1 MDFETLLV
9 EKDGEIMKV
18 ALNRPRKLNAMNDV
32 MLNELTELC
41 KELRSDTSV
50 RFMIITGAGEAFSAG
65 ADIGNA
71 LEGAERI
78 AAPPHEIARLQQL
91 QGQELMQRLEKLEQ
105 ITVAAVNGAC
115 IGAGL
120 AVALACDFR
129 IAAENAV
136 FCVPETRVGIFF
148 TWGCTARLVRLIGP
162 TRAKEMIMTCDEL
175 YPREAM
181 LWGLV
186 NRVAPSQGLPGATHE
201 FVDKIAKQGPLSIR
215 MTKKIV
221 DAYTLQG
228 LGDTW
233 SCEPELVERVFLSGE
248 PMEGFSAFLEKRE
261 PKFKDS

>member
-1 MDFETLLV
+1 MDYKTLLV
-9 EKDGEIMKV
+9 ETDGEIMKV
-18 ALNRPRKLNAMNDV
+18 ALNRPQKLNAMNDV
-32 MLNELTELC
+32 MLDELTELC

-65 ADIGNA
+65 ADLGGA
-71 LEGAERI
+71 LKSAKEVS
-78 AAPPHEIARLQQL
+78 APPYEIARLQQL
-91 QGQELMQRLEKLEQ
+91 QGQELMQRIEKLEQ
-105 ITVAAVNGAC
+105 ITIAAVNGVC

-120 AVALACDFR
+120 AIALACDFR

-148 TWGCTARLVRLIGP
+148 TWGCSARLVRLIGP
-162 TRAKEMIMTCDEL
+162 ARTKEMIMTCDEV

-186 NRVAPSQGLPGATHE
+186 NRVAPPQDLPGTTHT
-201 FVDKIAKQGPLSIR
+201 FVDKIAKQGPLSVR

-221 DAYTLQG
+221 NSCTLQG

-233 SCEPELVERVFLSGE
+233 SCEPELVERMFLSGE

-261 PKFKDS
+261 PKFNAP